1 MDLDELDYHL
11 PPSSI
16 AQAPADDRDAS
27 RLLAVDRST
36 DALEDRVFRELP
48 LLLRPGDCLV
58 VNDSRVLP
66 ARMFARAADGAPV
79 ELLFVGPDAD
89 DATRWRALARPGRR
103 ARAGAVLRVDDTELT
118 VTAVAEDGERVVAV
132 AGTTIPELIVGRGRL
147 PLPPYITRHADP
159 HAVDHERYQTVYAR
173 AAGSVAAP
181 TAGLHFTEALLGRLR
196 ARGVEV
202 HALTLHVGPATF
214 RPIRTPRVED
224 HRLPPERVV
233 VSHEVA
239 AAVNRARAEGR
250 RVVAVGTTVTRT
262 LEGLAARGLAAGTGG
277 LTAHEGTVDLFIV
290 PGHRF
295 RVVDALITNFHLP
308 RSSLLALVAA
318 FAGRERILKA
328 YRHAL
333 DAGYRF
339 YSYGDACLIT

>member
-1 MDLDELDYHL
+1 VDLDELDYDL
-11 PPSSI
+11 PPASI
-16 AQAPADDRDAS
+16 AQCPADARDAS
-27 RLLAVDRST
+27 RLLVIDRLNDT
-36 DALEDRVFRELP
+36 LEDRTFRELP
-48 LLLRPGDCLV
+48 ELLRAGDCLV

-66 ARMFARAADGAPV
+66 ARLFARDAAGTAV
-79 ELLFVGPDAD
+79 ELLFVEPDRTHPD
-89 DATRWRALARPGRR
+89 RWRALVRPGRR
-103 ARAGAVLRVDDTELT
+103 ARVGAILSAEDGAQLT
-118 VTAVAEDGERVVAV
+118 ITAVGEDGERVVAT
-132 AGTTIPELIVGRGRL
+132 AGTPIPELLTRHGRL
-147 PLPPYITRHADP
+147 PLPPYIRRHADP
-159 HAVDHERYQTVYAR
+159 ETVDQERYQTVYAR
-173 AAGSVAAP
+173 AAGSIAAP
-181 TAGLHFTEALLGRLR
+181 TAGLHFTDAVLARLR

-214 RPIRTPRVED
+214 RPIRTPRVEE
-224 HRLPPERVV
+224 HRLPPERVTV
-233 VSHEVA
+233 PAPVA

-262 LEGLAARGLAAGTGG
+262 LEGLAADDGQVASR
-277 LTAHEGTVDLFIV
+277 EGTVELFIV

-295 RVVDALITNFHLP
+295 RVVDALITNFHVP
-308 RSSLLALVAA
+308 RSSLLVLVSA

>member
-1 MDLDELDYHL
+1 VDLDDLDYHL
-11 PPSSI
+11 PLSSI
-16 AQAPADDRDAS
+16 AQCPAEARDAS
-27 RLLAVDRST
+27 RLLVVDRAADT
-36 DALEDRVFRELP
+36 LDDRTFRELP
-48 LLLRPGDCLV
+48 ELLRPGDCLV

-66 ARMFARAADGAPV
+66 ARIFARDAAGALV
-79 ELLFVGPDAD
+79 ELLFVAPDAD
-89 DATRWRALARPGRR
+89 DTSRWGALVRPGRR
-103 ARAGAVLRVDDTELT
+103 ARGGSVLRVGDGAALT
-118 VTAVAEDGERVVAV
+118 IVGVGDEGERLVAS
-132 AGTTIPELIVGRGRL
+132 AGTTIPELIARHGRL
-147 PLPPYITRHADP
+147 PLPPYIAHHADP
-159 HAVDHERYQTVYAR
+159 DSVDEERYQTVYAR

-181 TAGLHFTEALLGRLR
+181 TAGLHFTDALLRQVR

-214 RPIRTPRVED
+214 RPIRAARVED
-224 HRLPPERVV
+224 HRLAPERVV
-233 VSHEVA
+233 VSEDVA
-239 AAVNRARAEGR
+239 AAVNRARADGR

-262 LEGLAARGLAAGTGG
+262 LEGLAAVGG
-277 LTAHEGTVDLFIV
+277 RVTAHDGTVDLFIV

-308 RSSLLALVAA
+308 RSSLLALVSA

>member
-1 MDLDELDYHL
+1 VDLDELDYHL
-11 PPSSI
+11 PVSSI
-16 AQAPADDRDAS
+16 AQAPADDRDAA
-27 RLLAVDRST
+27 RLLVVDRAT

-48 LLLRPGDCLV
+48 VLLRPGDCLV

-66 ARMFARAADGAPV
+66 ARMFARDEAGALV
-79 ELLFVGPDAD
+79 ELLFVAPDAD
-89 DATRWRALARPGRR
+89 DATRWRALVRPGRR
-103 ARAGAVLRVDDTELT
+103 ARTGAVLRVDDAELT
-118 VTAVAEDGERVVAV
+118 ITAVAEDGERVVAV
-132 AGTTIPELIVGRGRL
+132 VGTTIPELIVGHGRL
-147 PLPPYITRHADP
+147 PLPPYITHHADP
-159 HAVDHERYQTVYAR
+159 DAVDHERYQTVYAS

-214 RPIRTPRVED
+214 RPIRAPRVED

-233 VSHEVA
+233 VSQEVA
-239 AAVNRARAEGR
+239 AAVNRARADGR

-262 LEGLAARGLAAGTGG
+262 LEGLAARAAG